1 MFLVKIILWGL
12 IAVIFYVLLDKIF
25 IKGEYESDWKT
36 EHGEYKVRIERVRT
50 FRAPFM
56 QAKITDSTRNKMFA
70 KRIEDAELVRSFDGG
85 KREEVA
91 EELVRRYEARVLHSK
106 AS

>member
-50 FRAPFM
+50 FRAPFCKPKSRIPQGTKCSPNESRM
-56 QAKITDSTRNKMFA
+56 PSWSGALMVERERKSRRNW
-70 KRIEDAELVRSFDGG
+70 
-85 KREEVA
+85 
-91 EELVRRYEARVLHSK
+91 
-106 AS
+106 

>member
-12 IAVIFYVLLDKIF
+12 IAVIFYVLLDKMS

-70 KRIEDAELVRSFDGG
+70 KRIEDAGWSGVLMA

-91 EELVRRYEARVLHSK
+91 RRNGKML
-106 AS
+106 